1 MKGISK
7 MNLTNVQAMQI
18 FSHLYNV
25 RHRSDTDENCT
36 FYPERF
42 VEVLDLKFDD
52 DQIIDLLNLAKGL
65 SYRKAAKVSD
75 RKISHVTMKSFE
87 YDAACILN
95 TSRYFRHFFK
105 QEYDDY
111 DFRTSTIETLKD
123 EINSRDLYFMI
134 EEVKRMYGLDVE
146 KFKDFRFF
154 VRYQKREFND
164 YLKFLASLSAINCDL
179 DLDLDQDIIRLEN
192 DLQTNLTS
200 EQIDKNWTT
209 ILSFRLKEIEARF
222 EKEPMTIEDITRLVE
237 LVMNDRSA
245 KIYLFGSHA
254 RNQASAKSDID
265 LIVDSSDALLTLDI
279 MGAIEEIVG
288 DDKNFKCQAITMKQL
303 SKADEEFRKSVETD
317 MVLIYDK

>member
-1 MKGISK
+1 
-7 MNLTNVQAMQI
+7 MNLTSVQAMQI

-42 VEVLDLKFDD
+42 KEVLNLKFDD

-65 SYRKAAKVSD
+65 SYRKAAKISE

-87 YDAACILN
+87 YDAALSLN
-95 TSRYFRHFFK
+95 ASRHFRHFFK
-105 QEYDDY
+105 HSNDDY

-179 DLDLDQDIIRLEN
+179 DLDLDQDIIRLGKYI
-192 DLQTNLTS
+192 QINLTY
-200 EQIDKNWTT
+200 EQVNLWHSKLI
-209 ILSFRLKEIEARF
+209 FRLKELEERF
-222 EKEPMTIEDITRLVE
+222 DKEPMTIEDITRLVE
-237 LVMNDRSA
+237 LVMNDRPA

-254 RNQASAKSDID
+254 RNQASTDSDID
-265 LIVDSSDALLTLDI
+265 LVVESSDTLITLDL
-279 MGAIEEIVG
+279 MGAIEEIIG

>member
-1 MKGISK
+1 

-42 VEVLDLKFDD
+42 VEVLNLKFDD

-111 DFRTSTIETLKD
+111 DFRTSTIETLKED
-123 EINSRDLYFMI
+123 VYLGGLELVID
-134 EEVKRMYGLDVE
+134 EVKRLYSLDIE
-146 KFKDFRFF
+146 KFRDFRFF
-154 VRYQKREFND
+154 VKYQKREFKD
-164 YLKFLASLSAINCDL
+164 YMNYLISYECDADL
-179 DLDLDQDIIRLEN
+179 DPDIIRLGKYI
-192 DLQTNLTS
+192 QINLTS
-200 EQIDKNWTT
+200 EQVNLWHSKLI
-209 ILSFRLKEIEARF
+209 FRLKELEARF

-254 RNQASAKSDID
+254 RNQASVESDID
-265 LIVDSSDALLTLDI
+265 LVVDSSAALLTLDI
-279 MGAIEEIVG
+279 MGAIEDIIG
-288 DDKNFKCQAITMKQL
+288 DDKNFKCQAITTKQL

>member
-7 MNLTNVQAMQI
+7 MKLTNVQAIQI
-18 FSHLYNV
+18 FAHLYNV
-25 RHRSDTDENCT
+25 SHIYGTDENCT

-42 VEVLDLKFDD
+42 VEVLNLKFDD
-52 DQIIDLLNLAKGL
+52 DQIIDLLNLSKSH
-65 SYRKAAKVSD
+65 SYRKAAKISN

-87 YDAACILN
+87 YDSAHDLN
-95 TSRYFRHFFK
+95 FSHYFRHFFK
-105 QEYDDY
+105 HEDDDY
-111 DFRTSTIETLKD
+111 DFRTSTIETLKE
-123 EINSRDLYFMI
+123 EIYDKTLDFVIR
-134 EEVKRMYGLDVE
+134 EVKDRYDLDIE
-146 KFKDFRFF
+146 KFRDFRFF
-154 VRYQKREFND
+154 VKYQKREFKD
-164 YLKFLASLSAINCDL
+164 YLDYLVSIDRDGSVIAMQIRDSLAISID
-179 DLDLDQDIIRLEN
+179 RR
-192 DLQTNLTS
+192 QTES
-200 EQIDKNWTT
+200 NWTT
-209 ILSFRLKEIEARF
+209 NLLFRFKELENRF

>member
-1 MKGISK
+1 MK
-7 MNLTNVQAMQI
+7 LTNVQAIQI
-18 FSHLYNV
+18 FAHLYNV
-25 RHRSDTDENCT
+25 MHKFDTDEDRT

-42 VEVLDLKFDD
+42 KEVLNLKFDD
-52 DQIIDLLNLAKGL
+52 AQINDLLNLSKGL
-65 SYRKAAKVSD
+65 SYRNTAKVSD

-87 YDAACILN
+87 YDAAHILN
-95 TSRYFRHFFK
+95 SSHYFRHFFK
-105 QEYDDY
+105 SEDDDY
-111 DFRTSTIETLKD
+111 DFKTSTIETLKD

-179 DLDLDQDIIRLEN
+179 DLDLDQDIIRLGN

-254 RNQASAKSDID
+254 RNQSSAKSDID
-265 LIVDSSDALLTLDI
+265 LIVDASDALLTLDI

>member
-1 MKGISK
+1 MK
-7 MNLTNVQAMQI
+7 LTNVQAIQI
-18 FSHLYNV
+18 FAHLYSV
-25 RHRSDTDENCT
+25 SHIYSTDENCT

-42 VEVLDLKFDD
+42 IEVLNLKFDD
-52 DQIIDLLNLAKGL
+52 DQIVDLLNLSQGL

-87 YDAACILN
+87 YDAALSLN

-105 QEYDDY
+105 HEDDDY
-111 DFRTSTIETLKD
+111 DFKTSTIETLKE
-123 EINSRDLYFMI
+123 EIYVGGLALVID
-134 EEVKRMYGLDVE
+134 EVKRMYGLDIE

-154 VRYQKREFND
+154 VKYQKREFKD
-164 YLKFLASLSAINCDL
+164 YLNHLISYELDSDL
-179 DLDLDQDIIRLEN
+179 DPDVIRLGKYI
-192 DLQTNLTS
+192 QINLTS
-200 EQIDKNWTT
+200 EQVNLWHSKLI
-209 ILSFRLKEIEARF
+209 FRLKELEERF
-222 EKEPMTIEDITRLVE
+222 DKEPMTIEDITRLVE

-254 RNQASAKSDID
+254 RNQSSAKSDID

>member
-7 MNLTNVQAMQI
+7 MELTNVQAIQI
-18 FSHLYNV
+18 FAHLYNV
-25 RHRSDTDENCT
+25 CHIYGTDENCT

-42 VEVLDLKFDD
+42 KEVLNLKFDD
-52 DQIIDLLNLAKGL
+52 DQIVDLLNLSKGH
-65 SYRKAAKVSD
+65 SYRKVAKISD

-87 YDAACILN
+87 YDAALSLN

-105 QEYDDY
+105 HEDDDY
-111 DFRTSTIETLKD
+111 DFRTSTIETLKE
-123 EINSRDLYFMI
+123 EIYVGGLSLVID
-134 EEVKRMYGLDVE
+134 EVKRLYGLDIE

-154 VRYQKREFND
+154 VKYQKREFKD
-164 YLKFLASLSAINCDL
+164 YMNYLISYECDADL
-179 DLDLDQDIIRLEN
+179 DPDIIRLGKYI
-192 DLQTNLTS
+192 QINLTS
-200 EQIDKNWTT
+200 EQVNLWHSKLI
-209 ILSFRLKEIEARF
+209 FRLKELEDRF
-222 EKEPMTIEDITRLVE
+222 DQESMTVEDITRLVE

-254 RNQASAKSDID
+254 RNQASVDSDID
-265 LIVDSSDALLTLDI
+265 LVVDSSDALLTLDL
-279 MGAIEEIVG
+279 MGAIEDIVG

>member
-1 MKGISK
+1 
-7 MNLTNVQAMQI
+7 MNLTSVQAMQI

-42 VEVLDLKFDD
+42 KEVLNLKFDD

-65 SYRKAAKVSD
+65 SYRKAAKISE

-87 YDAACILN
+87 YDAALSLN

-105 QEYDDY
+105 HEDDDY
-111 DFRTSTIETLKD
+111 DFRTSTIETLKE
-123 EINSRDLYFMI
+123 EIYVGGLSLVID
-134 EEVKRMYGLDVE
+134 EVKRLYGLDIE

-154 VRYQKREFND
+154 VKYQTREFND

-179 DLDLDQDIIRLEN
+179 DLDLDQDIIRLGN